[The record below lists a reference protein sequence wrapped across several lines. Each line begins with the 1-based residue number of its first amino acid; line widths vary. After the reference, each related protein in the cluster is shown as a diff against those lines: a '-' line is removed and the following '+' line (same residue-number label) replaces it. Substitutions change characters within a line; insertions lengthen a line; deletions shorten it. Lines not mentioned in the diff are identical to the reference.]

1 MQAQLSRVRGGS
13 DFNVDI
19 KRDYMGDIREYF
31 REYCM
36 ELKVFRLTQEEVIWV
51 RNGQGW
57 FQLKFRW
64 ST

>member
-1 MQAQLSRVRGGS
+1 M
-13 DFNVDI
+13 DI

-36 ELKVFRLTQEEVIWV
+36 ELKVFRLTQEEVLWV